1 MLRII
6 LLATL
11 TLGVAVTGGCA
22 TTQDT
27 IFKLQSPDTPLEQVL
42 KLRPELRENIATVE
56 LRQFFNNIES
66 PTAGQVKVTE
76 TGLKDD
82 SVKAIQTIYH
92 FKLDGR
98 QWELV
103 NIQKAYQCLRGS
115 DKKKFQQEP
124 CP

>member
-6 LLATL
+6 LFAIL

-22 TTQDT
+22 TTQDA
-27 IFKLQSPDTPLEQVL
+27 IFKLHSPDTPLEQVL
-42 KLRPELRENIATVE
+42 RLRPELREDIATVE
-56 LRQFFNNIES
+56 LRQFFNNAES

-76 TGLKDD
+76 TGLQDD
-82 SVKAIQTIYH
+82 SVKSIQTIYH

-103 NIQKAYQCLRGS
+103 NTQKSYQCARSS
-115 DKKKFQQEP
+115 DPKKFQQEP

>member
-6 LLATL
+6 LFAS
-11 TLGVAVTGGCA
+11 TLGVAVTGYA
-22 TTQDT
+22 TTENIIAKVHT
-27 IFKLQSPDTPLEQVL
+27 PDTPLEQVL
-42 KLRPELRENIATVE
+42 KLRPELRNEMATVE
-56 LRQFFNNIES
+56 LRQFFNNPES

-103 NIQKAYQCLRGS
+103 NTQKMYQCTRS
-115 DKKKFQQEP
+115 RDSKKFQQEP

>member
-6 LLATL
+6 LFAL
-11 TLGVAVTGGCA
+11 TLGVAVSGCA
-22 TTQDT
+22 TTENIIAKVHT
-27 IFKLQSPDTPLEQVL
+27 PDTPLEQVL
-42 KLRPELRENIATVE
+42 KLRPELRNEMATVE
-56 LRQFFNNIES
+56 LRQFFNNPES

-82 SVKAIQTIYH
+82 SIKAIQTIYH

-103 NIQKAYQCLRGS
+103 NTQKMYQCLRGG
-115 DKKKFQQEP
+115 DQKKFQQEP

>member
-56 LRQFFNNIES
+56 LRQFFNLSLIH
-66 PTAGQVKVTE
+66 
-76 TGLKDD
+76 
-82 SVKAIQTIYH
+82 I
-92 FKLDGR
+92 
-98 QWELV
+98 
-103 NIQKAYQCLRGS
+103 
-115 DKKKFQQEP
+115 
-124 CP
+124 

>member
-6 LLATL
+6 CAIL

-22 TTQDT
+22 TTQDA
-27 IFKLQSPDTPLEQVL
+27 ILQLRAPDTPLEQVL
-42 KLRPELRENIATVE
+42 RLRPELREQIATVE
-56 LRQFFNNIES
+56 LRQFFNSPEA

-92 FKLDGR
+92 FRLDGR

-103 NIQKAYQCLRGS
+103 NTQKMYQCLRSS
-115 DKKKFQQEP
+115 DQKKFQQKP

>member
-6 LLATL
+6 LFSTL
-11 TLGVAVTGGCA
+11 ILGITVTGCA
-22 TTQDT
+22 TTQNVISKVST
-27 IFKLQSPDTPLEQVL
+27 SDTPLEQVL
-42 KLRPELRENIATVE
+42 KLRPELRKEMATVE
-56 LRQFFNNIES
+56 LRQFFNNVES

-76 TGLKDD
+76 TGLMDD

-103 NIQKAYQCLRGS
+103 NTQKAYQCLRGS
-115 DKKKFQQEP
+115 NTKKYQKEP